1 VHPRWTADGRELVYW
16 TPPRGIE
23 SVAFDGTGSTFHVGP
38 PRALVQAAVLSLI
51 DTRTHYDITRDGK
64 RLLLRQPAGPQE
76 AGLSVILN
84 WTAKLK

>member
-1 VHPRWTADGRELVYW
+1 MIVATNPNRDGLDRHRS
-16 TPPRGIE
+16 TPSP
-23 SVAFDGTGSTFHVGP
+23 VAVSFDGTGSTFRIGA
-38 PRALVQAAVLSLI
+38 RRTLVQSPVLSMI

-64 RLLLRQPAGPQE
+64 RLLIRQPAGPQE